1 VAEEEDGALPGFYR
15 PRRKT
20 RRSPGISHDDNPGWE
35 GTFMK
40 SLIIAA
46 IAVAALTG
54 AGVAVAHGIDG
65 GTQSV
70 SAVTGSFTATS
81 VTGGDTR
88 SCTTSAGK
96 TIASTKAT
104 YTGTASGSPDL
115 TGPATIAARSTIDTT
130 DGIGVVDG
138 TIKIGKTQSH
148 FSAVYDH
155 GSIAG
160 MASGHGAT
168 PHVQLVGNVS
178 ATFSTTAGFTGGK
191 IGGTAGGSAVELVAG
206 GCKSARESSQ
216 AEGSVTAFSAS
227 SITVAGLTCAV
238 PASLSAKV
246 LAVVLGARVEIKCS
260 LVGGTSTLVKIEAKK
275 KH

>member
-1 VAEEEDGALPGFYR
+1 
-15 PRRKT
+15 
-20 RRSPGISHDDNPGWE
+20 
-35 GTFMK
+35 MK

-81 VTGGDTR
+81 VTGSDTR
-88 SCTTSAGK
+88 SCTNSAGK

-104 YTGTASGSPDL
+104 YSGTASGSPDL
-115 TGPATIAARSTIDTT
+115 TGPATIQARSTIDTT
-130 DGIGVVDG
+130 DGLGAVDG
-138 TIKIGKTQSH
+138 TLRIGKTQSH

-155 GSIAG
+155 GSIG
-160 MASGHGAT
+160 GIASGHGAT

-191 IGGTAGGSAVELVAG
+191 IGGAAGGSAVELVPG
-206 GCKSARESSQ
+206 GCPSSQESSE
-216 AEGSVTAFSAS
+216 AEGSITAVSS
-227 SITVAGLTCAV
+227 TSITVAGLTCTV
-238 PASLSAKV
+238 PVSLATKV
-246 LAVVLGARVEIKCS
+246 LALAVGTRVEIKCS
-260 LVGGTSTLVKIEAKK
+260 LSNGTTTLVKIGTKSG
-275 KH
+275 H

>member
-1 VAEEEDGALPGFYR
+1 VAEEEDGALRGFYR
-15 PRRKT
+15 PRRKKRT
-20 RRSPGISHDDNPGWE
+20 PAGISHGDNPGWE
-35 GTFMK
+35 GIFMK
-40 SLIIAA
+40 SLITVA

-81 VTGGDTR
+81 VSGGDTR

-104 YTGTASGSPDL
+104 YTGTATGSPDL
-115 TGPATIAARSTIDTT
+115 TGTATIEARSTIDTT

-138 TIKIGKTQSH
+138 TLKIGKTASH

-160 MASGHGAT
+160 LASGHGAT
-168 PHVQLVGNVS
+168 PHVQLSANVS
-178 ATFSTTAGFTGGK
+178 AAFSTTTGFTGGK
-191 IGGTAGGSAVELVAG
+191 IGGTSGGSAVELVPG
-206 GCKSARESSQ
+206 GCKSSHEASD
-216 AEGSVTAFSAS
+216 AKGSITALSAS

-238 PASLSAKV
+238 PASLSTKV
-246 LAVVLGARVEIKCS
+246 LALAVGTRVEIKCS
-260 LVGGTSTLVKIEAKK
+260 LSSGTMTLVRIGAKSG
-275 KH
+275 H

>member
-1 VAEEEDGALPGFYR
+1 M
-15 PRRKT
+15 KT
-20 RRSPGISHDDNPGWE
+20 
-35 GTFMK
+35 
-40 SLIIAA
+40 LIIAA

-65 GTQSV
+65 GAQSV

-81 VTGGDTR
+81 VTGSETR
-88 SCTTSAGK
+88 SCTTSTGK

-115 TGPATIAARSTIDTT
+115 TGAATIAARSTIDTT

-138 TIKIGKTQSH
+138 TLKIGKTESH

-155 GSIAG
+155 GSVAG

-168 PHVQLVGNVS
+168 PHLQLLANVS

-191 IGGTAGGSAVELVAG
+191 IGGTAGGSAVELVPG
-206 GCKSARESSQ
+206 GCKSSHETSD
-216 AEGSVTAFSAS
+216 AEGSITAVSAT
-227 SITVAGLTCAV
+227 SITVAGLTCTV
-238 PASLSAKV
+238 PVALSTKV
-246 LAVVLGARVEIKCS
+246 LALALGTRVEIKCS
-260 LVGGTSTLVKIEAKK
+260 LSNGTTTLVKIGAKSG
-275 KH
+275 H